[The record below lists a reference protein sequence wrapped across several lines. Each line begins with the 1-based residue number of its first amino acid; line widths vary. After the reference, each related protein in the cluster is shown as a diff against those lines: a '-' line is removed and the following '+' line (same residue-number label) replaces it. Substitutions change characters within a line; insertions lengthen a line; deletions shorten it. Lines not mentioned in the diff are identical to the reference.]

1 MINKSKIQLL
11 LIAIGFCWTS
21 AAQQNTANGLQ
32 VSIDVESAKAIC
44 QLLSQK
50 KADTT
55 QIRQAAG
62 LYGNQL
68 LIKKVKGYSGAG
80 EDVFVSTLREIIETG
95 RIEKNDPYNWQLVRE
110 KLPEIVRL
118 TDYISTHKQAFIDS
132 VKKIIQPFVAA
143 NFTADARACF
153 LAGGG
158 SLGFTIGDDPAF
170 NVALQ
175 KIGDDL
181 KGLQYLVAHELYHT
195 IQEVGQRKREHER
208 NEKGFTYSEKAS
220 YLLLYN
226 LWAEGTANLVGD
238 MAKIK
243 DPGAFAKEQQ
253 QQYRKNRERRYQNFQ
268 LFEAMLFRQYYD
280 STADYQSTYDI
291 GYSTAFD
298 ETSYFVGYEMGK
310 KLVAHRGTEAIAQL
324 LTRDPLR
331 FMVEYIELYK
341 KLPDDKSFV
350 RFSPSIEEIV
360 QKLMPL
366 EDRL

>member
-1 MINKSKIQLL
+1 MKASTPLL
-11 LIAIGFCWTS
+11 FIAILLFLFS
-21 AAQQNTANGLQ
+21 PARAQSGGLK
-32 VSIDVESAKAIC
+32 VSIDVESAQTVC
-44 QLLSQK
+44 QLLSKQ

-55 QIRQAAG
+55 QIRKAAS

-68 LIKKVKGYSGAG
+68 LIKKVQGYSGAG
-80 EDVFVSTLREIIETG
+80 EDVFVNTLRELIETG
-95 RIEKNDPYNWQLVRE
+95 AIKGNDPYNWKMVKDR
-110 KLPEIVRL
+110 LPEIVKL
-118 TDYISTHKQAFIDS
+118 TDYISNNKELFIDS
-132 VKKIIQPFVAA
+132 VKKIIQPFVPG
-143 NFTADARACF
+143 NFTAEARACF

-158 SLGFTIGDDPAF
+158 SLGFTIGNDPTF

-195 IQEVGQRKREHER
+195 IQEVGQQSRTHER

-238 MAKIK
+238 MAKITT
-243 DPGAFAKEQQ
+243 PGAFAKEQQ
-253 QQYRKNRERRYQNFQ
+253 QLYRKNRERRYQNFQ

-280 STADYQSTYDI
+280 TTAEYQSTYDI

-310 KLVAHRGTEAIAQL
+310 KLVAHQGESAIANL
-324 LTRDPLR
+324 LTKDPLR
-331 FMVEYIELYK
+331 FIAEYIELYK
-341 KLPDDKSFV
+341 KRPDDKSFI
-350 RFSPSIEEIV
+350 RFSTSIEEIV
-360 QKLMPL
+360 EKLKPL
-366 EDRL
+366 ENRL